1 MRQVPTLVIDTTY
14 GLTTGLVGEK
24 PFHETDSR
32 SHIERLQALVA
43 KALSRDKFYPSE
55 LTRIIVMTGPG
66 PFTGLRVGI
75 TFAKALA
82 FATNATIV
90 GQNILEPQAWWD
102 LIRDS
107 SFKHL
112 PHLVLAVNNARRQQL
127 YYQLFYVEPSSL
139 QDVFDSPDSMEEELT
154 SDLSLSMME
163 NYGIP
168 SGEIIALTS
177 IQIDTPENIA
187 REIKN
192 IYETEDNGF
201 YKNLPLTVIGHG
213 ASLTP
218 ALWHSICEN
227 GVGEVDVVDSSVTH
241 GAGIQGLE
249 IVEKCALHHLHRG
262 DNMETLPIYVR
273 RSDATIP
280 GPLKPVLPPEEIAK
294 KLEITKKYRASST
307 QKSSKSAMCLAALRP
322 LSKNTSVCA
331 PKSAI
336 DNLRIRV
343 TKGTS
348 NVLPITKEDPRKYL
362 KPMNTP
368 SSSSIPIVKKIK
380 KSPCSS
386 LPASDVVNNSIYAS
400 IKTSGSASTGSLRE
414 VSAQTP
420 ISSQKQAVNQ
430 QTVNSALKGLSR
442 TEKFV
447 SSTASPNAL
456 EFMSKQSMSTRSS
469 KSTVSVPSGMDS
481 GSHSA
486 PVSAGAMATGSPSLL
501 STAHNNSAP
510 HSEKDI
516 SQSPQ
521 QSAQEIHSNL
531 IWIQWKAIND
541 ALQMED
547 AGDSIND

>member
-43 KALSRDKFYPSE
+43 KALARDKFYPSE

-102 LIRDS
+102 LVRDS
-107 SFKHL
+107 DFKHL

-139 QDVFDSPDSMEEELT
+139 QDVFDSPESMEEELT

-163 NYGIP
+163 DYGIP

-187 REIKN
+187 QEIKN
-192 IYETEDNGF
+192 IYETEDDGF
-201 YKNLPLTVIGHG
+201 YRNLPLTVIGHG

-218 ALWHSICEN
+218 SLWHSICEN
-227 GVGEVDVVDSSVTH
+227 SAGEVDIVDSSVTH
-241 GAGIQGLE
+241 GAGVQGLE

-294 KLEITKKYRASST
+294 KLEITKKYRASS
-307 QKSSKSAMCLAALRP
+307 QKSSKPTSRLATSRP
-322 LSKNTSVCA
+322 TSQNTAVSA

-348 NVLPITKEDPRKYL
+348 NLLPTTKEDPRKYL

-368 SSSSIPIVKKIK
+368 SSSSIPIVKKT
-380 KSPCSS
+380 
-386 LPASDVVNNSIYAS
+386 
-400 IKTSGSASTGSLRE
+400 KTSSRPAVSTRATAGNGIYVPTKTSVNAKRE
-414 VSAQTP
+414 VPQETL
-420 ISSQKQAVNQ
+420 ISSQNQAAYQ
-430 QTVNSALKGLSR
+430 AMKGLSR
-442 TEKFV
+442 TEKFTSSATLPNTSDYV
-447 SSTASPNAL
+447 SSRSAQSSTPVKSSLGSQVSSASLPAD
-456 EFMSKQSMSTRSS
+456 
-469 KSTVSVPSGMDS
+469 TVSANSS
-481 GSHSA
+481 
-486 PVSAGAMATGSPSLL
+486 SLL
-501 STAHNNSAP
+501 SSVHNNSTS

-516 SQSPQ
+516 TQSPQ

-547 AGDSIND
+547 ASDSIND